1 MLGRATSRHLVVCGQ
16 FHRKGRH
23 AARPAAHQLR
33 TGCRES
39 PNPWRSSGSPRSAGD
54 GACGMPCRL
63 LPSRREQQIAVARR
77 AYPAQ
82 VEIADRAECWYPCS
96 HRGRPVAAA
105 PLSRASRLAAA
116 SRARDRRQAARSHPP
131 ETCLRY
137 YARLFDEA
145 PEHPVPAEEAIRA
158 ARRHFPKRVLPSDR
172 WTRLGR
178 ARPPWRPSSMRGP
191 RDLPA
196 PDESPLPDSNRRPL
210 PYHGSALPTELR
222 GRRN

>member
-145 PEHPVPAEEAIRA
+145 PEHPGPGGGSDS
-158 ARRHFPKRVLPSDR
+158 RVAPSLR
-172 WTRLGR
+172 PSASCRLTGGR
-178 ARPPWRPSSMRGP
+178 ALDALARPGDHRRCA
-191 RDLPA
+191 DLA
-196 PDESPLPDSNRRPL
+196 IYLHL
-210 PYHGSALPTELR
+210 TKALCRTRTGDPFLTMEVLYQLS
-222 GRRN
+222 